1 MPLLEGFSTAH
12 FILLGTAIVIAM
24 FLFVVL
30 LMFINQRNN
39 IKSQQKLEALEK
51 KQQALVLHASISAVE
66 KQKRELAAN
75 LHDDAG
81 PILASVKL
89 FLPPDINMLNPKQQ
103 LETIEN
109 AKNGINDALFIIRNI
124 SHSLMPP
131 TLERFG
137 LESALNDHFAKLDLG
152 GHIKTHCEFTN
163 YTTRLNT
170 ERELHTFRVIQEV
183 IKNILTHSKS
193 TFLNIKQSV
202 NNNNVLIKIQHD
214 GDGLTQEVFDNLVKT
229 SKGLG
234 LRNIEG
240 RIKLLQGSITFEHNL
255 KEGMFETFIS
265 VPYTSESIIEIL
277 QHYGEN
283 TKNN

>member
-1 MPLLEGFSTAH
+1 MLLLETFSTAH

-39 IKSQQKLEALEK
+39 IKNQQKLEALEK
-51 KQQALVLHASISAVE
+51 KQQTLILHASISAVE

-81 PILASVKL
+81 PLLASVKL
-89 FLPPDINMLNPKQQ
+89 FLPPDISALNAKQQ
-103 LETIEN
+103 VETVEN
-109 AKNGINDALFIIRNI
+109 AKEVIDDVLHIIRNI
-124 SHSLMPP
+124 SHSLLPP
-131 TLERFG
+131 ALERFG
-137 LESALNDHFAKLDLG
+137 LESALKDHLKKMELG
-152 GHIKTHCEFTN
+152 GQIKTLCEFAN
-163 YTTRLNT
+163 YDTRLDE
-170 ERELHTFRVIQEV
+170 EREVHTFRVIQEI

-193 TFLNIKQSV
+193 TFLYIKQNIV
-202 NNNNVLIKIQHD
+202 NDNLLVKIQHD
-214 GDGLTQEVFDNLVKT
+214 GQGLTQNDFNTLTKT

-265 VPYTSESIIEIL
+265 VPYTTESIIEIL
-277 QHYGEN
+277 QHHGE
-283 TKNN
+283 TPKNN